1 MGIMEA
7 FSKEDRTEVTFSTF
21 YSLVKE
27 AAKAE
32 LMMNAVKCD
41 VPHRYIRETM
51 TGCGEPETKEV
62 PEEAPAMTIE
72 TPDTTVT
79 FTKKKDEG
87 TSEDD
92 GREGS
97 KHEGKFEKGPQGG
110 GHDTTANS

>member
-7 FSKEDRTEVTFSTF
+7 FSKEGRTEVTFSTF

-51 TGCGEPETKEV
+51 TGCGEPEIK
-62 PEEAPAMTIE
+62 EAPYMTIE
-72 TPDTTVT
+72 TENGTAT
-79 FTKKKDEG
+79 FTKKKDGETPEG
-87 TSEDD
+87 DE
-92 GREGS
+92 REGS
-97 KHEGKFEKGPQGG
+97 KHEGKSEKSPQGG
-110 GHDTTANS
+110 GHDATADS